1 MLSDDRIRRLRAG
14 LRNALMWGAGWSAT
28 AFVVMVVMR
37 LAGAGG
43 EGTPLLYMI
52 GMAVKFG
59 VWGTIAGGVFST
71 IIGLLYRGR
80 RLSEISVVRFGLG
93 GAIVTGVFVPLFMQA
108 LNLISGDGLVPWSLV
123 NDDAVITAVF
133 GGVAA
138 AVSLKLAQRADLALR
153 GGRHTAVGRVESLDT
168 IDKSQPQDHRELGA
182 PARRGEPM

>member
-1 MLSDDRIRRLRAG
+1 MLTEDRIRRLWAG
-14 LRNALMWGAGWSAT
+14 LRNALVWGVGWSAA
-28 AFVVMVVMR
+28 AFAVMVFMR

-43 EGTPLLYMI
+43 RDGMPLLFMI

-59 VWGTIAGGVFST
+59 VWGTIVGGVFSA

-80 RLSEISVVRFGLG
+80 RLSEISVVRFGIG

-108 LNLISGDGLVPWSLV
+108 MNLISGDGLVPWSLV

-153 GGRHTAVGRVESLDT
+153 GGRRAEVGEVESLDT
-168 IDKSQPQDHRELGA
+168 IDTSLQQDQRELGA
-182 PARRGEPM
+182 PTSRREP